1 MSKTNRKI
9 LMHRDVVGVGTL
21 PDGYPLIM
29 KSYHKKSDFIKMVR
43 QIETVAVLAE
53 FSNRTSSPKC
63 KQYAPLEGVH
73 VLVEEREN
81 SVYVEVI
88 CKKGDLNCGFK
99 GEIEVKGAGFYAFL
113 RQYQILKYLTVA
125 LVCQET
131 GEEMHIFGLSNEI
144 EQQVEVKIF
153 KLEVLH

>member
-1 MSKTNRKI
+1 MSKTSIKMLMRK
-9 LMHRDVVGVGTL
+9 DVVGVGML

-29 KSYHKKSDFIKMVR
+29 KSYYKKSDFTKMVR

-53 FSNRTSSPKC
+53 FSNITFNPKC
-63 KQYAPLEGVH
+63 KQYAPLEGVY
-73 VLVEEREN
+73 VLVEEQGN

-88 CKKGDLNCGFK
+88 CKKGELMCGFK
-99 GEIEVKGAGFYAFL
+99 GETEAKGAGFYSFV
-113 RQYQILKYLTVA
+113 RQYQMFKRVTVA

-131 GEEMHIFGLSNEI
+131 GEEMHIFGLSNER
-144 EQQVEVKIF
+144 EQQVEVKIL